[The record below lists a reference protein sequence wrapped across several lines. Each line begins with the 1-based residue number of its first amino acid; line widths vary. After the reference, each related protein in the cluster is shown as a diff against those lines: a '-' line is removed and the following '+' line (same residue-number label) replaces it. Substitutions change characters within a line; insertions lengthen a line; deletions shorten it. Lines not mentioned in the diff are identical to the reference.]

1 MIFQYAIVW
10 LIGAIVDDQSQ
21 KTFFMRMREK
31 VAEIFKVEGKQFR
44 IERTFQI
51 PDQNQPPTNFYVD
64 GILWISYRD

>member
-10 LIGAIVDDQSQ
+10 SIGAIVDDQSQ

-51 PDQNQPPTNFYVD
+51 PD
-64 GILWISYRD
+64 